1 MLCNN
6 SMSIIFIYKCLLYD
20 VCIKLYLCDSFVT
33 FTYIVRIDHDQ
44 NYIEVSI
51 LDNHIH
57 IYYTLQYIDYV
68 YAVMPSIVFRL
79 KSQINLDF
87 DFIYNICSIYN
98 MISSYVPISL
108 IYVCGLSKHNMNRD
122 TDVLNF
128 ALFFYTHRSFQ

>member
-33 FTYIVRIDHDQ
+33 FRHNVKIYFDQ

-57 IYYTLQYIDYV
+57 ICYILCCVDYA
-68 YAVMPSIVFRL
+68 YAVMCEIVSIL

-98 MISSYVPISL
+98 MISSYVPIPSIYMCGFSKPNIAGVADML
-108 IYVCGLSKHNMNRD
+108 IF
-122 TDVLNF
+122 DVFLR
-128 ALFFYTHRSFQ
+128 TSRSFQ